1 MDERDKI
8 GGIGGRTVRANCKMS
23 ASVMAAWRT
32 TMGAARAVAA
42 KRDGRSSF
50 IVIIGSAI
58 ED

>member
-1 MDERDKI
+1 
-8 GGIGGRTVRANCKMS
+8 MS

-42 KRDGRSSF
+42 KRDGRRSF

-58 ED
+58 KD